1 MTNRKRIEGI
11 QVNLKELSNYYYLK
25 KEVTYLERKAAQ
37 AKKQKL
43 SGEEYFFDRLEKAK
57 DERQKELLKLE
68 NFICTIKSSYI
79 RQIFRL
85 RFEECLSWSRI
96 AGILHT
102 SEDSVKHTCYR
113 FMKKQQ

>member
-1 MTNRKRIEGI
+1 M
-11 QVNLKELSNYYYLK
+11 NLKELSNYYYLK

-43 SGEEYFFDRLEKAK
+43 SGEEYFFDMLEKAK